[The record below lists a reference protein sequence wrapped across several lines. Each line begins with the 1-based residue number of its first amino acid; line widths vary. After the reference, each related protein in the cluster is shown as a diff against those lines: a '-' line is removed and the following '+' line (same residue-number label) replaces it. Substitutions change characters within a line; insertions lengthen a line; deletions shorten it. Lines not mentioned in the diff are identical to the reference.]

1 MGYMAEC
8 NRRCKVIPQCETAE
22 ALEQIEEIAA
32 LPGVDGVFVGPCDLS
47 IALGIPLEFDNP
59 LLHRAIERILKACQD
74 AGKESYIFAGNMENA
89 VYWANKG
96 YDSIAYSLDA
106 GVFINAFLELTGR
119 FHRETDGN

>member
-1 MGYMAEC
+1 
-8 NRRCKVIPQCETAE
+8 
-22 ALEQIEEIAA
+22 
-32 LPGVDGVFVGPCDLS
+32 
-47 IALGIPLEFDNP
+47 
-59 LLHRAIERILKACQD
+59 
-74 AGKESYIFAGNMENA
+74 MENA